1 MTRIAPPQQEAA
13 KERVDPL
20 TVYTAPTSGLYLF
33 GLMPFRDPVF
43 TRIFC
48 TGFLAGIALMAI
60 VVALLVTVIAKR
72 CAALY

>member
-1 MTRIAPPQQEAA
+1 
-13 KERVDPL
+13 
-20 TVYTAPTSGLYLF
+20 
-33 GLMPFRDPVF
+33 MPFRDPVF